1 MHLLLFL
8 IVSLSAFSKFAAAF
22 TFDLPKSHVHHHQNG
37 EILLPRISNGINPN
51 TGAIY
56 FRQHSTIINR
66 NRNRNRPTL
75 TSSMHPRVV
84 AIDGYTCG
92 SSVATPTTTICSST
106 RLSMRHNDN
115 DEGGSNFSEKGGI
128 NSQDATQSRTS
139 VTTNIAK
146 CICGAGSFALPHVFL
161 EEGVLGGI
169 LAITTC
175 GVLATSTMKSLARSK
190 IIASQPIVDA
200 KGQAR
205 SVSISSYVELA
216 EVALNKNVA
225 NLVFVLT
232 LSASIGVCSTY
243 LVFIGQTLESLSND
257 AGSANIIRQ
266 YFPDVTVV
274 KWEAVTAIVLYP
286 LSLLRNYGIF
296 AFTSALGVFA
306 VVGGIFVTL
315 LSGVYVD
322 PGGGLQVALESI
334 ENLPM
339 WPESLAKAFGGSFG
353 TIAYL
358 FCINFLTFPIIN
370 SMKDPEEYG
379 DAVGNAVAGVWLVNV
394 IFAVLCLGFYGH
406 ETQDLVLGNLDN
418 SPYLSALKL
427 LLCVDLL
434 FTFPIVFS
442 SGRQI
447 LENALL
453 ATDDDDEQ
461 EQRQLTQLSIQRAGI
476 VAVAISVCFGLG
488 QIGAFGAVANL
499 VGGVAQGTLAFIVPP
514 AIAVSLSRREGAVAL
529 DSKSDLMG
537 GEIGQLLV
545 AIFGAAVVSSVTYF
559 TLVELV
565 AS

>member
-1 MHLLLFL
+1 
-8 IVSLSAFSKFAAAF
+8 
-22 TFDLPKSHVHHHQNG
+22 
-37 EILLPRISNGINPN
+37 
-51 TGAIY
+51 
-56 FRQHSTIINR
+56 
-66 NRNRNRPTL
+66 
-75 TSSMHPRVV
+75 
-84 AIDGYTCG
+84 
-92 SSVATPTTTICSST
+92 
-106 RLSMRHNDN
+106 
-115 DEGGSNFSEKGGI
+115 
-128 NSQDATQSRTS
+128 
-139 VTTNIAK
+139 
-146 CICGAGSFALPHVFL
+146 
-161 EEGVLGGI
+161 
-169 LAITTC
+169 
-175 GVLATSTMKSLARSK
+175 
-190 IIASQPIVDA
+190 
-200 KGQAR
+200 
-205 SVSISSYVELA
+205 LA

-257 AGSANIIRQ
+257 ADSANIIRQ

-453 ATDDDDEQ
+453 ATDGDDE
-461 EQRQLTQLSIQRAGI
+461 EVQRQRHQQQIDDNEDSSPLTLLSIQQAGI

-514 AIAVSLSRREGAVAL
+514 AIAVSLSRREGAVDL
-529 DSKSDLMG
+529 KSDLMG